1 MTNLIVEKVD
11 QAVQILNE
19 KDTDL
24 WLTFTRETS
33 LGGDPILPVI
43 YGESGLTWPS
53 ALLISRTGERIVI
66 LGHFEAENARLTGA
80 FTQVIPY
87 NQGISQ
93 VLRDTITQLNPRQI
107 AINTSLSDPLA
118 DGLTYGMHCTL
129 TEILSG
135 TEYASRLVSA
145 EGIIA
150 ALNGRKTAGEITRI
164 RAAVAETEAI
174 FAETFAYVRPGMT
187 EQEIAA
193 FMHAGLARRGL
204 TPAWTPDGSACPM
217 VNVGPDSQVGHSAPT
232 GLVLKP
238 GQLLH
243 FDFGVRKDGF
253 CSDVQRVIY
262 CLASGEM
269 QPPQAVQ
276 KAFDTVAQ
284 AVQAAAKAM
293 QPGIPG
299 TRVDAVAR
307 GVVTSA
313 GYPEYLYATGHQL
326 GRHAHDGG
334 GLLGPL
340 WERYGSAPTL
350 QLEAGQVFT
359 IEPGVMVPGY
369 GYIGLEENV
378 LVTEAG
384 AEFLTRPQKELI
396 AVSF

>member
-1 MTNLIVEKVD
+1 MTNLILEKVN
-11 QAVQILNE
+11 QAVEILNE

-43 YGESGLTWPS
+43 YGDSGLTWPS
-53 ALLISRTGERIVI
+53 AVLISRSGERLVI

-87 NQGISQ
+87 HQGISQ
-93 VLRDTITQLNPRQI
+93 VLRETITRLNPRQI
-107 AINTSLSDPLA
+107 AVNTLLSDPLA

-129 TEILSG
+129 TEILSA
-135 TEYASRLVSA
+135 TEYAGRLVSA

-150 ALNGRKTAGEITRI
+150 ALNGRKTAGEVSRI
-164 RAAVAETEAI
+164 RSAVAETEAI
-174 FAETFAYVRPGMT
+174 FAETFAFVRLGMS

-193 FMHAGLARRGL
+193 FMHAGMARRGL
-204 TPAWTPDGSACPM
+204 GPAWTPDGEGCPM
-217 VNVGPDSQVGHSAPT
+217 VNAGPDSPVGHSAPT
-232 GLVLKP
+232 GLILTP

-253 CSDVQRVIY
+253 CSDVQRVMY
-262 CLASGEM
+262 FLAPGETR
-269 QPPQAVQ
+269 PPQAVQ
-276 KAFDTVAQ
+276 RAFDTVVR

-293 QPGIPG
+293 QPGVPG
-299 TRVDAVAR
+299 TQIDAAAR
-307 GVVTSA
+307 AVITSA

-326 GRHAHDGG
+326 GRHAYDGG

-350 QLEAGQVFT
+350 PLEVGQVFT
-359 IEPGVMVPGY
+359 IEPGVMAPGH
-369 GYIGLEENV
+369 GYVGLEEDV
-378 LVTEAG
+378 LMTAEG
-384 AEFLTRPQKELI
+384 AEFLTRPQEELI
-396 AVSF
+396 VRNG